1 MRERLQQYLSSLV
14 SSPAAG
20 FAAFAGLVGFALAAY
35 APQIFRDGDSWWHL
49 AAGQWMLAHGV
60 PHTDPFGMGGGRWQ
74 AQEWLAEIIMAVSY
88 HAAGWTGLHLLFGL
102 AMGATA
108 AILGFALRRRMEAM
122 PALLALVIG
131 LGLVTGSL
139 LARPHMLALPLLAL
153 WTAMLVL
160 ARTNNTAPSWWLIL
174 VMPLWA
180 NLHGSFLFGP
190 ALAGALTL
198 EAMLSPASRPA
209 APRWAVFTLV
219 SLAAC
224 LMAPEMLEGVL
235 FPIRLLFMPGIAGI
249 GEWQPS
255 DVTHLNPL
263 VLALAASL
271 YVFVRVRLPVFRGL
285 LFLGLVYL
293 ALAHARHQIILGV
306 AGPLLLSPYMGA
318 AWPTRSLRPSP
329 WPARAAAFLFAVML
343 LARLSSPT
351 TRGEDRVTPAA
362 ALTHV
367 PQTMS
372 AQPVLNAYDYGGY
385 LIFEGVRVF
394 IDGRTDIYGT
404 DYLKNYDALAAGDTN
419 ALSQTLARYNI
430 AWTIFPDGSPT
441 VAALDKM
448 PGWHRAYGDANA
460 VVHLRD

>member
-1 MRERLQQYLSSLV
+1 
-14 SSPAAG
+14 
-20 FAAFAGLVGFALAAY
+20 
-35 APQIFRDGDSWWHL
+35 
-49 AAGQWMLAHGV
+49 
-60 PHTDPFGMGGGRWQ
+60 
-74 AQEWLAEIIMAVSY
+74 MAVSY
-88 HAAGWTGLHLLFGL
+88 RAAGWTGLHLLFGL

-108 AILGFALRRRMEAM
+108 AILGFALRRRMEAV

-153 WTAMLVL
+153 WTAVLVR
-160 ARTNNTAPSWWLIL
+160 ARAKNEAPNWWLTL

-190 ALAGALTL
+190 VLAGALTI
-198 EAMLSPASRPA
+198 EAMLSPASRQS
-209 APRWAVFTLV
+209 APRWALFSLA

-224 LMAPEMLEGVL
+224 LLTPEMLEGVL
-235 FPIRLLFMPGIAGI
+235 FPVRLLFMPGIAGV

-255 DVTHLNPL
+255 DVTHLNSL

-271 YVFVRVRLPVFRGL
+271 YVFVRVRVPVFRGL

-293 ALAHARHQIILGV
+293 ALAHARHQMILGV
-306 AGPLLLSPYMGA
+306 AGPLLLAPFMGA
-318 AWPTRSLRPSP
+318 AWPARPLRLSP
-329 WPARAAAFLFAVML
+329 WPARAAALLFAVML
-343 LARLSSPT
+343 LARLASPT
-351 TRGEDRVTPAA
+351 MRGEDRVTPAA
-362 ALTHV
+362 ALAHV
-367 PQTMS
+367 PQEMRS
-372 AQPVLNAYDYGGY
+372 KPVLNAYDYGGY

-419 ALSQTLARYNI
+419 ALSQTLARHNI

-460 VVHLRD
+460 VVHFRD

>member
-1 MRERLQQYLSSLV
+1 MRERLHQYL

-20 FAAFAGLVGFALAAY
+20 FSAFAGLAGFALAAY

-49 AAGQWMLAHGV
+49 AAGQWIMAHGV
-60 PHTDPFGMGGGRWQ
+60 PHTDPFSMGGGRWQ
-74 AQEWLAEIIMAVSY
+74 AQEWLAEIIMAISY
-88 HAAGWTGLHLLFGL
+88 RAAGWTGLHLLFGL

-108 AILGFALRRRMEAM
+108 AILGLALRRRMEAV
-122 PALLALVIG
+122 PALLALATG

-153 WTAMLVL
+153 WTAMLVR
-160 ARTNNTAPSWWLIL
+160 ARDNNTAPRWWLIL

-190 ALAGALTL
+190 ALAGALTI
-198 EAMLSPASRPA
+198 EAMFSPASRPA
-209 APRWAVFTLV
+209 TPRWALFTLA
-219 SLAAC
+219 SLVMC
-224 LMAPEMLEGVL
+224 LLTPEMLEGVL

-255 DVTHLNPL
+255 DVMHLNSL

-271 YVFVRVRLPVFRGL
+271 FVFVKTRVPVFRGL

-293 ALAHARHQIILGV
+293 ALAHSRHQMILGV
-306 AGPLLLSPYMGA
+306 AGPLLLAPYMRT
-318 AWPTRSLRPSP
+318 AWPARPLRPSP

-343 LARLSSPT
+343 LARLASPT
-351 TRGEDRVTPAA
+351 VRGEDRVTPAA

-367 PQTMS
+367 PQAMR

-404 DYLKNYDALAAGDTN
+404 DYLKNYDALAAGDAK
-419 ALSQTLARYNI
+419 ALSQTLARHNI

-460 VVHLRD
+460 VVHFRD